1 MEISSEEG
9 IPVLFTQRRFRFNP
23 IWLKLTTYQEC
34 CVFRAE
40 HGVGNPPFYPRTR
53 GVSPSSFVSVMN
65 CEDLPDV
72 DVDTKRL
79 KRCLCVSSRISPHLL
94 GSELEPF
101 FCPKT
106 FGDRLAMSAVRLEV
120 ILAVIRH

>member
-1 MEISSEEG
+1 
-9 IPVLFTQRRFRFNP
+9 LFTQRRFRFNP

-79 KRCLCVSSRISPHLL
+79 KRCLCVVENLSTPGGVGI
-94 GSELEPF
+94 GTF